1 MLASFLLFCVI
12 ALQCSR
18 HTSGLDTPLT
28 LTHLLVC
35 PLLSMLSTAVF
46 SSTHFNLSKAF
57 LAPFCRGLSVTS
69 LVGIIYF
76 LFVGIEDAVC
86 APLSVRD
93 GAIGMIVLLLR
104 WTMVQTRLTSFLRQ
118 HGTAQSVH
126 GASGKL
132 PESRRKVLTR
142 LVALQIKNAHLPST

>member
-1 MLASFLLFCVI
+1 
-12 ALQCSR
+12 
-18 HTSGLDTPLT
+18 
-28 LTHLLVC
+28 
-35 PLLSMLSTAVF
+35 MLSTAVF

-57 LAPFCRGLSVTS
+57 LAPFCRGLCVTS

-76 LFVGIEDAVC
+76 LFVGTEDAVC

-104 WTMVQTRLTSFLRQ
+104 WTMVRTRLTSFLRQ

-126 GASGKL
+126 GASGNL

-142 LVALQIKNAHLPST
+142 LVALQIKNEHLPST